1 MNFNLLSAVIV
12 VKSLMLR
19 CRWK

>member
-1 MNFNLLSAVIV
+1 MNFNLLSGIIV